1 MNLSIKCGQSLR
13 FISEKLS
20 ESRVISSSIQF
31 EFTMIRQILNRI
43 TLEPLIFLFTF
54 GMVIL
59 DGAQIQ
65 TNLLLWKICH
75 LELNYTEDI
84 CSNLTLDENNATM
97 IEVQERANSFLMISE
112 WLSSAPAFVWCLF
125 SGKIINY
132 FTHSTGVILHDS
144 MQVYPL

>member
-1 MNLSIKCGQSLR
+1 
-13 FISEKLS
+13 
-20 ESRVISSSIQF
+20 
-31 EFTMIRQILNRI
+31 MIRQILNRI

-54 GMVIL
+54 GSVIL

-112 WLSSAPAFVWCLF
+112 WLSAAPAFIWCLF
-125 SGKIINY
+125 SGKMINQIISKWI
-132 FTHSTGVILHDS
+132 FL
-144 MQVYPL
+144 

>member
-1 MNLSIKCGQSLR
+1 
-13 FISEKLS
+13 
-20 ESRVISSSIQF
+20 
-31 EFTMIRQILNRI
+31 MIRQILNRI

-112 WLSSAPAFVWCLF
+112 WLSAAPAFIWCLF
-125 SGKIINY
+125 SGKIINK
-132 FTHSTGVILHDS
+132 S
-144 MQVYPL
+144 MYLNFSLIPYKNYPLSN

>member
-1 MNLSIKCGQSLR
+1 
-13 FISEKLS
+13 
-20 ESRVISSSIQF
+20 
-31 EFTMIRQILNRI
+31 
-43 TLEPLIFLFTF
+43 
-54 GMVIL
+54 MVIL

-112 WLSSAPAFVWCLF
+112 WLSAAPAFIWCLF
-125 SGKIINY
+125 SGKT
-132 FTHSTGVILHDS
+132 FDS
-144 MQVYPL
+144 MQKLPLKKLKLQMNIYFTKPERIYNPITAMGFSAVFTFQLDNTKR

>member
-1 MNLSIKCGQSLR
+1 
-13 FISEKLS
+13 
-20 ESRVISSSIQF
+20 
-31 EFTMIRQILNRI
+31 MIRQILNRI

-54 GMVIL
+54 GSVIL

-112 WLSSAPAFVWCLF
+112 WLSAAPAFIWCLF
-125 SGKIINY
+125 SGKIINN
-132 FTHSTGVILHDS
+132 FVQNTGVILLIDS
-144 MQVYPL
+144 MQLK

>member
-1 MNLSIKCGQSLR
+1 
-13 FISEKLS
+13 
-20 ESRVISSSIQF
+20 
-31 EFTMIRQILNRI
+31 MIRQILNRI

-112 WLSSAPAFVWCLF
+112 WLSAAPAFIWCLF
-125 SGKIINY
+125 SGKIILVLEPR
-132 FTHSTGVILHDS
+132 GCLICK
-144 MQVYPL
+144 

>member
-1 MNLSIKCGQSLR
+1 
-13 FISEKLS
+13 
-20 ESRVISSSIQF
+20 
-31 EFTMIRQILNRI
+31 MIRQILNRI

-54 GMVIL
+54 GSVIL

-112 WLSSAPAFVWCLF
+112 WLSAAPAFIWCLF
-125 SGKIINY
+125 SGKIQRYTYRVLQTIQRKLILLCDWAERAVLGSAETALKFNY
-132 FTHSTGVILHDS
+132 EI
-144 MQVYPL
+144 